1 MGRRTLSLGQLEA
14 GRGCHTH
21 GREHRL
27 ATEYIQVVQAGRPRC
42 RRNEARWTQ
51 VGTGCPRWDVA
62 CPTAGEAASALSL
75 PRPDPHPLPPSSG
88 HQCHHLSSSVR
99 SSPSSLSSSQQSSP
113 TLQLSAKVA
122 KRQNRLNEQ
131 IKNLINPLCSMVNT
145 SLPSTFRV
153 LGFLTF
159 SSIFDLKVDN
169 ITLTVVKD
177 PPM

>member
-1 MGRRTLSLGQLEA
+1 MAKVVAQVGRRTLSLGQLEA

-99 SSPSSLSSSQQSSP
+99 SSPSPSSSLSSSQQSSP

-145 SLPSTFRV
+145 SLPSTFGV
-153 LGFLTF
+153 FC
-159 SSIFDLKVDN
+159 DL
-169 ITLTVVKD
+169 
-177 PPM
+177 